1 MKHLVRS
8 TLYGGKVRRFN
19 ESVNKEELQ
28 DFCETYLAYLLDNDD
43 FKIKASIYY
52 VEFENQKGFKWDQI
66 KNFFIPFLVHLNNKY
81 DISTINIFTS
91 KLRWYRVGSNQ
102 LINDDLI
109 KGVHPPNKFAL
120 DWYKIQIDLK

>member
-1 MKHLVRS
+1 MKHL
-8 TLYGGKVRRFN
+8 RRFN

-52 VEFENQKGFKWDQI
+52 GLVNNTNHQIEFENQKGFKWDEI

-91 KLRWYRVGSNQ
+91 KLRWYRVGFNQ
-102 LINDDLI
+102 LINDDFI
-109 KGVHPPNKFAL
+109 KGVHPPNKFDL